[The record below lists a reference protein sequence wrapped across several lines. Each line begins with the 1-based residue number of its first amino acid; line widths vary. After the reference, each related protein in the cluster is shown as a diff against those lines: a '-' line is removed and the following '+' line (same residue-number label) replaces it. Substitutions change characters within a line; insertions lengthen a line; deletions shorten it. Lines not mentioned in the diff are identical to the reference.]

1 MTMGIQDLTLSMVLI
16 VAVGVFLASFMD
28 AIAGGGG
35 IISVPTYLLAGLP
48 MHVALGTNKLSAGLG
63 SLASTGRYIKSGYVD
78 WKLGVPSIVLALVGS
93 HFGTKLQLMIDEV
106 YLQYLLLVVLP
117 VVAFVVLR
125 QRQLPEQRGDIEPE
139 KQMAIVYLAS
149 LVVGAYDG
157 FYGPGTGTFLLLIFC
172 NLAKLD
178 VRTAGGNVKL
188 VNLAS
193 NIGALVTSL
202 MSGKVFLVLGLI
214 GTVTS
219 FLGHF
224 LGAGLAIIFCGYVV
238 SLNWGAWFDAS
249 SILSQHWRWCFLLP
263 ATIALLGAAVVWA
276 FVRDTPSSVGLP
288 ELKTGKTAEKP
299 QSKAEEKAE
308 YKAFLRRKVFLN
320 PTIWIIAAKLYKQAH
335 GLPLRAVTEQPLF
348 YLSMLL
354 VILGVQFFLAGF
366 LGELI
371 DRNASDRNKYLIDK
385 NI

>member
-1 MTMGIQDLTLSMVLI
+1 MGIQDLTLSMVLI

-125 QRQLPEQRGDIEPE
+125 QRQLPEQRGDIEPK

-224 LGAGLAIIFCGYVV
+224 LGATINMDGTAIYQAVCAVFIACCYGVQLTLGDMAMIVLTATLASVGTAGV
-238 SLNWGAWFDAS
+238 SGAGMIMLAMV
-249 SILSQHWRWCFLLP
+249 LTQ
-263 ATIALLGAAVVWA
+263 
-276 FVRDTPSSVGLP
+276 VGLP
-288 ELKTGKTAEKP
+288 VEGIAIIAGVDKLFDMGRTTLNITGDATCALFISRLER
-299 QSKAEEKAE
+299 EKAA
-308 YKAFLRRKVFLN
+308 KK
-320 PTIWIIAAKLYKQAH
+320 AAKA
-335 GLPLRAVTEQPLF
+335 AE
-348 YLSMLL
+348 
-354 VILGVQFFLAGF
+354 
-366 LGELI
+366 
-371 DRNASDRNKYLIDK
+371 
-385 NI
+385 